1 MLDKPRLLEEISR
14 GNMDSRHAP
23 GEASYGNALLETGRK
38 AILL

>member
-14 GNMDSRHAP
+14 RNMDSRHAP